1 MLMGAPVHGVVSHRT
16 HQTSL
21 GHRAFQL
28 IGSGPD
34 VLHKDLGEALG
45 QVRIVQSPLVHRL
58 LPALLR
64 GWIW

>member
-1 MLMGAPVHGVVSHRT
+1 MVMGAPVHGVVDHRT

-28 IGSGPD
+28 IDSGPD
-34 VLHKDLGEALG
+34 LLPRDLGETLE
-45 QVRIVQSPLVHRL
+45 QVQGVQSPLVHRL

-64 GWIW
+64 GWNW